1 MLRNFLI
8 FQNVR
13 LSCSTKNKKLSRCR
27 DSPNTLSQ
35 IEKVVSYP
43 ARHFR
48 TLKLKFGKRDQYLK
62 NALKVQQICLRI
74 YTVEVKMDFL
84 YYDSWHCSSWH
95 CSSWHCSSLEAVYF
109 IRRRVQYCVGCC

>member
-48 TLKLKFGKRDQYLK
+48 TLKLKFGTRDQYLK

-84 YYDSWHCSSWH
+84 YYTRTHGT
-95 CSSWHCSSLEAVYF
+95 AVHGTAVHWRQYMYF